1 MEGRR
6 SLGHSGHLGLLSVLR
21 HPALPTTPSPT
32 AWQGRAWIRF
42 RNHGNRTHFQ
52 GGSESPL
59 KLLRATHQ
67 DDGRCELPLLH
78 TAGGLVGGDRLQ
90 VAIHLEAGS
99 RALVTSVAAQKVYGS
114 IGRSRRS
121 PAGEWAHQEL
131 EVQLEPGAD
140 LEWLPQEVVLYADGL
155 FHQHTRVELAPGASW
170 LGAEVIRLGRT
181 AAGEDLGAGCW
192 RSSLEILRTDPA
204 SEGGHHWEFVDRLA
218 LAGEVLDDPHGLGGE
233 PVVGSLVWAAPH
245 PLAPGALA
253 ELVEHCRL
261 EREGLAGEMACGALS
276 QGLVARYR
284 GPSSTAARWC
294 FTRIWAQIR
303 SLRDLTAPVP
313 PRVWPFQEKPLAED
327 RLACKSG
334 KIPSGGPFQAPA
346 GL

>member
-1 MEGRR
+1 
-6 SLGHSGHLGLLSVLR
+6 L
-21 HPALPTTPSPT
+21 ALPSPPIPT
-32 AWQGRAWIRF
+32 AWQGRAWIHF
-42 RNHGNRTHFQ
+42 RSHQNLTHFQ

-78 TAGGLVGGDRLQ
+78 TAGGLVGGDQLH

-121 PAGEWAHQEL
+121 PAGEWARQTL
-131 EVQLEPGAD
+131 EVRLEPGAD

-155 FHQHTRVELAPGASW
+155 FDQHTRVELAPGASW

-192 RSSLEILRTDPA
+192 RSSLEILRTGPA
-204 SEGGHHWEFVDRLA
+204 SEGADDPDPGRPQWEFVDRLA
-218 LAGEVLDDPHGLGGE
+218 LAGDALDSPHGLGEE

-245 PLAPGALA
+245 PLAPAVLTQ
-253 ELVEHCRL
+253 LVGQCRL
-261 EREGLAGEMACGALS
+261 ERKGLAGEMACGALS

-284 GPSSTAARWC
+284 GPSSTAARWW

-303 SLRDLTAPVP
+303 AVRGLAAPVP

-327 RLACKSG
+327 RLACESG
-334 KIPSGGPFQAPA
+334 RMAPGGPFQAPA